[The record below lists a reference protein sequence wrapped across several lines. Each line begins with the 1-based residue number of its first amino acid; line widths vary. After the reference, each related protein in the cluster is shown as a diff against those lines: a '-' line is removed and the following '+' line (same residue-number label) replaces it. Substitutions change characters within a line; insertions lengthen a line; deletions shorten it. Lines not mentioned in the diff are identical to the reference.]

1 MMKVSIYD
9 VAHLAGVSIST
20 VSRVLNRSGY
30 VSKKTEKKVID
41 AMNKLNFVPNVV
53 AQNLANS
60 ETKLIGLYFSMPLDS
75 TRSLYSTYLLEF
87 INGVNSVLVQHGFH
101 LLLINET
108 NEADRILANQTPPQ
122 YYAFIKQK
130 RIDGLILGSAPIA
143 CSSLFELLTMQLPVV
158 YIGEKLFDQA
168 GMNVYAR
175 YKQYH
180 REILDYFYERNHRRI
195 AVLTAETAPIKP
207 VIREFEAEHS
217 GDDLI
222 VKHFTYAGDLKSYLE
237 LIGTVFSQQGDK
249 PTALLLDDISKA
261 QQTINFLNNLGL
273 DVPNDVSLIT
283 IEHSKNDGN
292 QCVPAVTSVY
302 VPVYRM
308 AVEAATLLF
317 EYFQGNQAANRK
329 VIVNPTIIERNS
341 VKTLTL

>member
-1 MMKVSIYD
+1 MKVSIYD

-30 VSKKTEKKVID
+30 VSSKTEKKVTD

-60 ETKLIGLYFSMPLDS
+60 ETKLIGLYFSTPLDS
-75 TRSLYSTYLLEF
+75 TRFLYSTYFLEF
-87 INGVNSVLVQHGFH
+87 INGVNSVLVKNGFH
-101 LLLINET
+101 LVLINET
-108 NEADRILANQTPPQ
+108 NEVDRILSNQTPPQ

-130 RIDGLILGSAPIA
+130 RIDGLILGSAPIV
-143 CSSLFELLTMQLPVV
+143 CSSLFELLTMKLPVV

-180 REILDYFYERNHRRI
+180 REILDYFYARNHRRI
-195 AVLTAETAPIKP
+195 AVLTTETAPLKP
-207 VIREFEAEHS
+207 IIRDFEAENS
-217 GDDLI
+217 GDNLI
-222 VKHFTYAGDLKSYLE
+222 VTHFTYSSELKSYLE
-237 LIGTVFSQQGDK
+237 LIGTIFSQQGDK
-249 PTALLLDDISKA
+249 PTALLLDDITKA
-261 QQTINFLNNLGL
+261 QQTINILNNLGL

-302 VPVYRM
+302 VPAYQM

-317 EYFQGNQAANRK
+317 EYFQGKQEANREI
-329 VIVNPTIIERNS
+329 IVTPSIIERNS
-341 VKTLTL
+341 VKTWTL

>member
-1 MMKVSIYD
+1 MKVSIYD

-30 VSKKTEKKVID
+30 VSSKTEKKVSD
-41 AMNKLNFVPNVV
+41 AMNKLNFVPNGV

-60 ETKLIGLYFSMPLDS
+60 ETKLIGLYFSLPPDS
-75 TRSLYSTYLLEF
+75 SRSLFSTYVLEF

-101 LLLINET
+101 LLFINET
-108 NEADRILANQTPPQ
+108 NETDRILSNQTPPQ

-130 RIDGLILGSAPIA
+130 RIDGLILGSTPVV
-143 CSSLFELLTMQLPVV
+143 CSSLLELLTLKLPVV
-158 YIGEKLFDQA
+158 YIGEKLFEQA

-180 REILDYFYERNHRRI
+180 REVLDYFYERNHRRI
-195 AVLTAETAPIKP
+195 AVLTMETAPIKP
-207 VIREFEAEHS
+207 VIRDFEAEKN
-217 GDDLI
+217 GDDLMI
-222 VKHFTYAGDLKSYLE
+222 KHFTYTNDLISYLE
-237 LIGTVFSQQGDK
+237 LIKTIFSQQGDK
-249 PTALLLDDISKA
+249 PTALLLDDVSKT

-283 IEHSKNDGN
+283 IEHNKNDGN
-292 QCVPAVTSVY
+292 QYVPAVTSVY
-302 VPVYRM
+302 VPAYQM

-317 EYFQGNQAANRK
+317 EYIQGKQETNREI
-329 VIVNPTIIERNS
+329 IVTSTIIERNS